1 MKKMSKL
8 SPKKYPKKDLSSS
21 VKYTNEKTFT
31 LLTKISYQQFHII
44 IVFLFFSGLNAVSLI
59 CLSVFLFSFQFHLF
73 QSQKKSK
80 ALLTCLILKHV
91 F

>member
-31 LLTKISYQQFHII
+31 LLTK
-44 IVFLFFSGLNAVSLI
+44 FFVNIFTL
-59 CLSVFLFSFQFHLF
+59 
-73 QSQKKSK
+73 
-80 ALLTCLILKHV
+80 
-91 F
+91 